1 MIRNLVVFAIT
12 KKELLFAKIVAII
25 AIKAILIGDINASI
39 AKENLIR
46 YLIFIYFKYII
57 IYEILIKG
65 K

>member
-46 YLIFIYFKYII
+46 YLLL
-57 IYEILIKG
+57 LIK
-65 K
+65 KK